1 MIRSLLERR
10 IAITSSSNPVGQRFI
25 CRLTSERSGTIS
37 SGCSNNSNCRNRSI
51 KKSGETSSFSF
62 PARNCHSQVIV
73 RTGISPPVESSETV
87 VSSCSIKRRIRFATA
102 FPILLPPTVLSMREK
117 TKERK
122 ASLKSAALSLSSAI
136 VTSWGKSF
144 LNTFVNCGMSYDSN
158 LLLIIS
164 KYFLGRVI
172 ECYFEV
178 ICLQI

>member
-1 MIRSLLERR
+1 MFDQQKNTLR
-10 IAITSSSNPVGQRFI
+10 
-25 CRLTSERSGTIS
+25 
-37 SGCSNNSNCRNRSI
+37 
-51 KKSGETSSFSF
+51 
-62 PARNCHSQVIV
+62 H
-73 RTGISPPVESSETV
+73 GISHIAPANRPVDAG
-87 VSSCSIKRRIRFATA
+87 KN
-102 FPILLPPTVLSMREK
+102 
-117 TKERK
+117 KERK

>member
-1 MIRSLLERR
+1 MIRSLLEWR
-10 IAITSSSNPVGQRFI
+10 IAITSSSSPVGQRFI

-37 SGCSNNSNCRNRSI
+37 SGFSSNSNCRYRSI
-51 KKSGETSSFSF
+51 KKSGETSSSSF
-62 PARNCHSQVIV
+62 PARNCHRQVIV
-73 RTGISPPVESSETV
+73 HTGISSPVESSETIIP
-87 VSSCSIKRRIRFATA
+87 SCSINRRIRFATA
-102 FPILLPPTVLSMREK
+102 FPILLPPTVLSIREE

-144 LNTFVNCGMSYDSN
+144 LNAFVNCEMSYESN

-164 KYFLGRVI
+164 KYFWGRII